1 MKNDHVMSNFG
12 GSIHHICSL
21 VIVLSLVFISS
32 CAQQTQ
38 MIHKANTLFKAE
50 KYDQAYEVFNRLAS
64 QGDKSDVQIQSMFD
78 AAVCLGRLKRYED
91 ALEKYSALTRQF
103 PNSEWADNA
112 RHQIGMINSQR
123 ESYDAARRAFNR
135 VLDDYPDSELK
146 GHAQLNIA
154 ILSFNEKKYKDAYKE
169 FQKLRHNA
177 FKDYPEAQAEA
188 MYHEAVC
195 LRSLRQFHQALD
207 IYHKFIEEFPQSKWV
222 NDALFDIGKL
232 GLYIGNFEQAQ
243 SAYESLLSELLKKR
257 DDGVLS
263 EADKDKL
270 LTVRLELGHSYFGLK
285 KWDEAID
292 AYNHIINEHKEEK
305 DIVPICY
312 YQIAEAYHRLAVE
325 QQKEDKGKEA
335 LRNYER
341 ALSEYQK
348 IIDNF
353 PTDEIARHALYS
365 MIGTLN
371 DLGRK
376 EELEYLVL
384 EHGINESI
392 HITGVP
398 SDVGLAGI
406 SHFRIA
412 LTQEEHLKTYKE
424 ALESYERAIPLV
436 KTPLFRAQAYYQR
449 AVIYQDG
456 LHQDDEA
463 VKIFQ
468 TLVLEYGNSEDTS
481 IAALVA
487 DARKRLKEL
496 KGDTSELTTTAIAAI
511 AAGSTVR
518 VEMNRSGGSGFFIRP
533 GLIATNYHVIQGATQ
548 GTAKLVSTDRAYPI
562 VGYTAVDI
570 ERDLAILKVE
580 APSVNSL
587 TSGKTKV
594 GQGTDVYP
602 IGNPLE
608 HENLFTSGKISG
620 TLWIKSTRDFFKGSG
635 EKSSMQNEIFS
646 QKLFVMSADITSGN
660 SGGPVLNE
668 KCQVIGIVV
677 GHRLD
682 EESINYAIPIDYLDE
697 LLKKTGTPRPLWQA
711 GLVK

>member
-1 MKNDHVMSNFG
+1 MKNSHVMSNFL
-12 GSIHHICSL
+12 GSIHHMFGL
-21 VIVLSLVFISS
+21 VIVLSLVFTSG

-103 PNSEWADNA
+103 PNSKWADNA
-112 RHQIGMINSQR
+112 RHQIGMINVQR

-146 GHAQLNIA
+146 GNAQVNIA
-154 ILSFNEKKYKDAYKE
+154 MLSFNEQKYDNAYKE
-169 FQKLRHNA
+169 YRKLRHKA
-177 FKDYPEAQAEA
+177 FKDYPEAQAKA
-188 MYHEAVC
+188 MYYEAYC
-195 LRSLRQFHQALD
+195 LVVLDKLDGALD
-207 IYHKFIEEFPQSKWV
+207 TYHELIENFPESEWK
-222 NDALFDIGKL
+222 DKALFDIGKVAL
-232 GLYIGNFEQAQ
+232 FIGNFERSQG
-243 SAYESLLSELLKKR
+243 AYETLLSELVKKQDSR
-257 DDGVLS
+257 MLS
-263 EADKDKL
+263 EADSEKL
-270 LTVRLELGHSYFGLK
+270 LTVQLELGHSYFGLK
-285 KWDEAID
+285 KWSEAID
-292 AYNHIINEHKEEK
+292 AYNHIINEHKKEK

-325 QQKEDKGKEA
+325 QQEEDKGEEA
-335 LRNYER
+335 SKNYER

-353 PTDEIARHALYS
+353 PTDEIARHALYG

-392 HITGVP
+392 HITGAP

-456 LHQDDEA
+456 LHQEDEA

-468 TLVLEYGNSEDTS
+468 TLVLEYENSEDTS

-496 KGDTSELTTTAIAAI
+496 KGDSSKLTTTEIAPI

-518 VEMNRSGGSGFFIRP
+518 VEMNRKGGSGFFIGP
-533 GLIATNYHVIQGATQ
+533 GLIATNYHVIQGAAE
-548 GTAKLVSTDRAYPI
+548 GTAKLVGTDRTYPI

-580 APSVNSL
+580 APSVKSL
-587 TSGKTKV
+587 PFGKTKV
-594 GQGTDVYP
+594 DQGADVYP

-620 TLWIKSTRDFFKGSG
+620 TLWIKSTRDFFQGSK
-635 EKSSMQNEIFS
+635 EKSSMRNENFS
-646 QKLFVMSADITSGN
+646 QKLFVMNADITSGN

-677 GHRLD
+677 GHSLD
-682 EESINYAIPIDYLDE
+682 EESINYAIPVDYLDE

-711 GLVK
+711 GLAK